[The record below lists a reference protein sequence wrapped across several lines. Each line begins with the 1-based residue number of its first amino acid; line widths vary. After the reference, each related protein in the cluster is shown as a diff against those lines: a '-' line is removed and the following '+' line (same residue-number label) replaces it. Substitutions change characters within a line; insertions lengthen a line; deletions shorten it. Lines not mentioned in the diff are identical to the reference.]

1 MYGECNNYRLCL
13 AQTLLLIL
21 FIKCK
26 LEIRFFNISVIT
38 FSIFF
43 FLAIFVEL
51 YNLSFS
57 EISGFIFITKE
68 HILYKVLL
76 FHLPLVVNRAF
87 KTKTITESM

>member
-1 MYGECNNYRLCL
+1 M
-13 AQTLLLIL
+13 LLHFQYL
-21 FIKCK
+21 
-26 LEIRFFNISVIT
+26 RFFA
-38 FSIFF
+38 IFF
-43 FLAIFVEL
+43 EL

-87 KTKTITESM
+87 KTKTITENT

>member
-1 MYGECNNYRLCL
+1 M
-13 AQTLLLIL
+13 
-21 FIKCK
+21 
-26 LEIRFFNISVIT
+26 
-38 FSIFF
+38 F
-43 FLAIFVEL
+43 FLAIFVEI

-87 KTKTITESM
+87 KPKTITENM